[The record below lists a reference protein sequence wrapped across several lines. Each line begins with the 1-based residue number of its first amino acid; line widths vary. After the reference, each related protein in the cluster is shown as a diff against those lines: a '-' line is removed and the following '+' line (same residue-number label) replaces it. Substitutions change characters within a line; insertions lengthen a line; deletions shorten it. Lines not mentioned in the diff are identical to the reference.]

1 MPDELAESF
10 GGAPG
15 EPDEP
20 DLAAVEWLLPM
31 ATSWGRGGGPD
42 QRTTKRDEQGIR

>member
-31 ATSWGRGGGPD
+31 ATSWGRGGDPISGP
-42 QRTTKRDEQGIR
+42 RSEMSRE